1 MIADETRERFVL
13 DVAARLP
20 GADIF
25 EVHFFAPRRVGGV
38 ESGVA
43 VVAARL
49 PAEPDPAAAGEQPPE
64 DAGREPVDVEVAIVP
79 AVEGEPADAS
89 PYAPERP
96 MPDRYTVLSAAYR
109 HTLKG
114 PERGRWEVVVK
125 AEADAPLVTVDQ
137 VVRGVQRRA
146 EDAEEVDRMTG
157 DEVRAVVE
165 AHRAHEERMAGEAAA
180 S

>member
-1 MIADETRERFVL
+1 MITDETRERFVL
-13 DVAARLP
+13 DLAARLP

-25 EVHFFAPRRVGGV
+25 EVRFFAPRRVGGV

-43 VVAARL
+43 VVAAHL
-49 PAEPDPAAAGEQPPE
+49 VTPESVAEPGLRRADLGSVPF
-64 DAGREPVDVEVAIVP
+64 DAEVEIVP
-79 AVEGEPADAS
+79 AVDAAPADESRRAS
-89 PYAPERP
+89 EAGMPE
-96 MPDRYTVLSAAYR
+96 RYTVLSAAYR

-114 PERGRWEVVVK
+114 PDRGKWEVIVK

-146 EDAEEVDRMTG
+146 EDAEVVDRMTG

-165 AHRAHEERMAGEAAA
+165 ARRAYDEKVAGRPDV

>member
-1 MIADETRERFVL
+1 MMTDETRERFVL
-13 DVAARLP
+13 AVAAQLP

-43 VVAARL
+43 VVAAHLRAA
-49 PAEPDPAAAGEQPPE
+49 PEPIVDQAARADGAESAPL
-64 DAGREPVDVEVAIVP
+64 DAEIEIVP
-79 AVEGEPADAS
+79 AVDEAPLDEL
-89 PYAPERP
+89 PYASTPGLPE
-96 MPDRYTVLSAAYR
+96 RYTVLSAAYR

-114 PERGRWEVVVK
+114 PERGKWEVVVK
-125 AEADAPLVTVDQ
+125 AEADAPLVTVDR

-157 DEVRAVVE
+157 DEVRAVID
-165 AHRAHEERMAGEAAA
+165 AHRAHEERMAGGPDV